1 MTHQKALE
9 DRLMS
14 LNEESKQ
21 LEAEFARMPADTA
34 GRTIADRRR
43 RAEVEDTL
51 GANKRECSH
60 IRLQLRR
67 LGLK

>member
-1 MTHQKALE
+1 MTRQKALE
-9 DRLMS
+9 DRLMA
-14 LNEESKQ
+14 LNEESNR

-34 GRTIADRRR
+34 GRTLADRRR

-51 GANKRECSH
+51 GANKREGSH